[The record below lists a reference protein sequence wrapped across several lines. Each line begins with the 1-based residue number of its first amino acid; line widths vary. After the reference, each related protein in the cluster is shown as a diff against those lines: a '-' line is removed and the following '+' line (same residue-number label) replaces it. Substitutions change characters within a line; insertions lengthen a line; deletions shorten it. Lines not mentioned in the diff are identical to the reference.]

1 MGNDGKEANGSEQ
14 RNLLRLMGEVARQ
27 YYSRNRK
34 RHRGAEGVF
43 PNSTYD
49 ALTHPSYRSFCPG
62 RVAIVR
68 RLWANQGSDFDC
80 LVYLSSTVNTAQNPN
95 GIKEG
100 CLVEPN
106 LLGDSAASRRRP
118 PLDGRQGAV
127 KPWYGYAYLFQCA
140 GNSSY
145 RGMNLVNE
153 VGSCRN
159 WLEATIWQFK
169 RVR

>member
-1 MGNDGKEANGSEQ
+1 MLITKS
-14 RNLLRLMGEVARQ
+14 RL
-27 YYSRNRK
+27 
-34 RHRGAEGVF
+34 
-43 PNSTYD
+43 
-49 ALTHPSYRSFCPG
+49 C
-62 RVAIVR
+62 
-68 RLWANQGSDFDC
+68 
-80 LVYLSSTVNTAQNPN
+80 
-95 GIKEG
+95 
-100 CLVEPN
+100 VEK
-106 LLGDSAASRRRP
+106 AASRRRP

-153 VGSCRN
+153 AGSYRN